1 MSSNCGASPTKRS
14 TSALTAASSASG
26 LASGWSLAA
35 SARAAAYVSAYAATG
50 RGAQA
55 SYGTPA
61 QIRARFEA

>member
-1 MSSNCGASPTKRS
+1 MGTVLA
-14 TSALTAASSASG
+14 G

-35 SARAAAYVSAYAATG
+35 SARAAAYVSASAASG

-61 QIRARFEA
+61 QIRATFEA